1 MSIDTE
7 QFIKALGNLLEEA
20 HVGPPDPKST
30 WITTNERNSG
40 FLGTLSQISAD
51 VASRAPAPGMNTIA
65 AHAAHLHYSLSLA
78 NRAFRG
84 ENAYENADWSG
95 SWRTQTVDAAAWDR
109 LRDVLRH
116 EHEQL
121 LAAITQG
128 PVPWDKPMV
137 VFTSAMA
144 LVGHG
149 AYHLGAIRQL
159 HRLLTQAPPTREA
172 SRANA

>member
-1 MSIDTE
+1 MSVVDTE
-7 QFIKALGNLLEEA
+7 QFIKALSNLLEEA
-20 HVGPPDPKST
+20 HVGPPDPTST
-30 WITTNERNSG
+30 WMTTNEPNSG
-40 FLGTLSQISAD
+40 FLGTLSEVSAE

-65 AHAAHLHYSLSLA
+65 AHAGHLHYSLSLA

-84 ENAYENADWSG
+84 ENPYQNADWPG

-109 LRDVLRH
+109 LRDALRQ

-121 LAAITQG
+121 LATVTRG
-128 PVPWDKPMV
+128 PVPWDNPMV
-137 VFTSAMA
+137 FHGAMA

-149 AYHLGAIRQL
+149 AYHLGAIRQIR
-159 HRLLTQAPPTREA
+159 RLLVASPPSREA